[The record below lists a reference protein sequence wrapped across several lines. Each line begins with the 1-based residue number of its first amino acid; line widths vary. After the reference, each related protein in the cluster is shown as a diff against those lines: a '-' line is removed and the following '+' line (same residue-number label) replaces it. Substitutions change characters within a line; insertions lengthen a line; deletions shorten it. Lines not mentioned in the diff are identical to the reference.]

1 LRAAASKPFSKS
13 SDGRSRAPLIIHF
26 SHARDTKRSFE
37 SNSAPE
43 DSCMRKPHY
52 ERNTDEHQATAGDD
66 VPLER
71 ISLMKGKPAGFGEQ
85 VGRIVY
91 ETMVKA
97 IDVPPGDRFQVI
109 TEHDRDRLIYDPG
122 YLGIHRSDGIVII
135 QMTITEGRTL
145 EKKKALYKRLA
156 ERLNA
161 DLGVRIEDVFVNLV
175 EVKKENWS
183 FGNGIGQYIT

>member
-1 LRAAASKPFSKS
+1 M
-13 SDGRSRAPLIIHF
+13 PL
-26 SHARDTKRSFE
+26 
-37 SNSAPE
+37 
-43 DSCMRKPHY
+43 
-52 ERNTDEHQATAGDD
+52 
-66 VPLER
+66 VR

-91 ETMVKA
+91 ETMVKT
-97 IDVPPGDRFQVI
+97 IDVPPGDRFQVV
-109 TEHDRDRLIYDPG
+109 TEHDKGSLIYDPG

-145 EKKKALYKRLA
+145 EKKKALYKGIA

-161 DLGVRIEDVFVNLV
+161 ELGIRVEDVFVNVV

-183 FGNGIGQYIT
+183 FGNGIAQYVT

>member
-1 LRAAASKPFSKS
+1 M
-13 SDGRSRAPLIIHF
+13 PL
-26 SHARDTKRSFE
+26 
-37 SNSAPE
+37 
-43 DSCMRKPHY
+43 
-52 ERNTDEHQATAGDD
+52 
-66 VPLER
+66 VR

-97 IDVPPGDRFQVI
+97 IDVPPGDRFQVV
-109 TEHDRDRLIYDPG
+109 TEHDRSDLIYDPG

-135 QMTITEGRTL
+135 QITITEGRTL
-145 EKKKALYKRLA
+145 EKKKALYKGIA

-161 DLGVRIEDVFVNLV
+161 ELGIRVEDVFINVV

-183 FGNGIGQYIT
+183 FGNGIAQYVT